1 MKGLLKKDLLM
12 IVKYCRFLVLMCLIF
27 AVVSGFST
35 EDGGSQRELLF
46 PGLSGA
52 AGQHHAHHAHEL

>member
-35 EDGGSQRELLF
+35 ELLF